1 MLLLIQE
8 SKSRRFLTKFGLI
21 PSNVFFRL
29 GSAQSKL
36 GVHWKGRYQVFLVS
50 HTTFWGN
57 FMLLFIK
64 ILPGEKNLWM
74 TRSIEAK
81 WVLIEG
87 PGSLI
92 QTFWKFWVL
101 IRSVFGSCMLCHT
114 NWYPKK
120 VFSLGKHICLKLL
133 LFFSWSLRKFEPWVR
148 DGHNMSTHHP
158 LQAHCVL
165 IQLLPYLCIIMSLFS
180 LDF

>member
-1 MLLLIQE
+1 MEGQI
-8 SKSRRFLTKFGLI
+8 SS
-21 PSNVFFRL
+21 FFSISYHILR
-29 GSAQSKL
+29 KL
-36 GVHWKGRYQVFLVS
+36 
-50 HTTFWGN
+50 
-57 FMLLFIK
+57 LLFIK

-74 TRSIEAK
+74 TWSIEAK

-92 QTFWKFWVL
+92 QTFWKFWVR

-158 LQAHCVL
+158 LQAHCGFNVTVQLRLELMFCVL
-165 IQLLPYLCIIMSLFS
+165 FFYVFFCVLCFVPLIFWPQ
-180 LDF
+180 